1 MRPPL
6 TGLRV
11 LDLSWV
17 MVGPVSGRYL
27 ADLGA
32 EVIKVESSRR
42 VDPLR
47 TLGPYR
53 NGQPHLEQSL
63 SYQNINAG
71 KRSLTL
77 DLNAPAGRDIVRTLV
92 RHVDVVIESFTA
104 GTLERMGLGWAQLS
118 AENPRL
124 VMASSCLF
132 GQTGPERAASGVG
145 TLGAAYS
152 GASMLVGWPDRAPTG
167 PFGPW
172 TDAVTPRFIVACILA
187 ALRRRDA
194 EGRGC
199 YIDVSQAEAGL
210 QFLLPAFYDAAANG
224 RVPERM
230 GDDPDPQRAPSG
242 LFPCAGDDR
251 WIAIDASADPH
262 WRALR
267 ALAAPALDDP
277 AFDTLI
283 GRLRTRT
290 RLHDTLCAWTRGRDP
305 HALEQLLQ
313 AQGIPAHVAC
323 TSSELST
330 DPDLLADGHYTEV
343 THPDMGAFPLRNA
356 QCRIRPAATL
366 DARPGPRIGDG
377 TEQILREIGGYSDAQ
392 VAEFRAAGVLV

>member
-1 MRPPL
+1 M
-6 TGLRV
+6 
-11 LDLSWV
+11 
-17 MVGPVSGRYL
+17 
-27 ADLGA
+27 
-32 EVIKVESSRR
+32 
-42 VDPLR
+42 
-47 TLGPYR
+47 
-53 NGQPHLEQSL
+53 
-63 SYQNINAG
+63 
-71 KRSLTL
+71 
-77 DLNAPAGRDIVRTLV
+77 RTLV

-132 GQTGPERAASGVG
+132 GQTGPDRSASGVG

-152 GASMLVGWPDRAPTG
+152 GASVLIGWPDRPPTG

-194 EGRGC
+194 DGQGC

-210 QFLLPAFYDAAANG
+210 QFLLPAFYDYAANG

-230 GDDPDPQRAPSG
+230 GGDPDPQRAPSG
-242 LFPCAGDDR
+242 LFPCTGDDR
-251 WIAIDASADPH
+251 WIAVDASADAH

-267 ALAAPALDDP
+267 TLAAPALDDP
-277 AFDTLI
+277 AFDTLV
-283 GRLRTRT
+283 GRLRARA
-290 RLHDTLCAWTRGRDP
+290 RLHAALAAWTHGHEP
-305 HALEQLLQ
+305 HALEQALQ
-313 AQGIPAHVAC
+313 AHGIPAHVAC
-323 TSSELST
+323 TSAELST

-343 THPDMGAFPLRNA
+343 THPEMGTFPLRNA
-356 QCRIRPAATL
+356 QCRIHPAATR

-377 TEQILREIGGYSDAQ
+377 TDAILREIGGYSDAQ
-392 VAEFRAAGVLV
+392 VAEFRAAGVLA